1 MGPSRRLRRQP
12 PGPPPL
18 RESRPGDGRRAGA
31 GHDPRRMSRPVGRGW
46 ATVELD
52 RAEEE
57 VRKVLVAELLFRD
70 VAAAE
75 LLFRHTPRSA
85 LLGARCRRARTP
97 DGEWIVLLE
106 PDTEGRLAAF
116 LARHGEGW
124 AATWDT
130 AGPPPSR
137 VGGRSGVRG
146 PLGPEL
152 LAHGQ
157 PVDGPFRL
165 VLTTATIES

>member
-1 MGPSRRLRRQP
+1 
-12 PGPPPL
+12 
-18 RESRPGDGRRAGA
+18 
-31 GHDPRRMSRPVGRGW
+31 MSRPVGRGW

-106 PDTEGRLAAF
+106 PDTEGRLGAF

-130 AGPPPSR
+130 AGPPP
-137 VGGRSGVRG
+137 
-146 PLGPEL
+146 
-152 LAHGQ
+152 
-157 PVDGPFRL
+157 
-165 VLTTATIES
+165 